1 MCVKGS
7 GRGKACAAC
16 VKAKQKCGGPE
27 GRAERAGRAEA
38 EAPAGPAIAEVL
50 RDIVKVLRGVR
61 SDLQEVKHAV
71 EDRWCG
77 EGDDELSDGFTSED
91 SWKSEADEDL
101 AGLEEDAAEYRAFW
115 LRKHGTEYEEGG
127 VVLKEGGEI
136 LEKEDEMEVDGM
148 IAGPSGSAA

>member
-16 VKAKQKCGGPE
+16 IKAKQKCGGPE
-27 GRAERAGRAEA
+27 GRAEQAGRAEV

-61 SDLQEVKHAV
+61 SDLRELTDAV

-77 EGDDELSDGFTSED
+77 EGDDELSDGFASEA
-91 SWKSEADEDL
+91 SWRSEADEDL
-101 AGLEEDAAEYRAFW
+101 AELAEDTAEYRTFW
-115 LRKHGTEYEEGG
+115 LGKHGKEYEEGG